1 MYYIKTLIAVS
12 ALSTTSIKKERFF
25 NYQLVSVFHHSLPVY
40 INRKSTKVNCLG
52 PGESCLY
59 TWDHPL
65 DKRILVWS
73 AGMEADKQDELV
85 KV

>member
-12 ALSTTSIKKERFF
+12 TLSTTSIKKRFF
-25 NYQLVSVFHHSLPVY
+25 DYQLAFSLHHSLPVY